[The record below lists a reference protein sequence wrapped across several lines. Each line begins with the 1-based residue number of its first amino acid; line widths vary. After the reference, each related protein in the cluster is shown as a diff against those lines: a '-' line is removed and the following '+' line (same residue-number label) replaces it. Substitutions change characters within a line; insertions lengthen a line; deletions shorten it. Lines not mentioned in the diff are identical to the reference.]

1 MDTGRNMK
9 VQEDV
14 ILREIAG
21 ECFLIPTG
29 KTVLKYNGLI
39 HVSPLEAEL
48 WEMLRQGTNLEE
60 LVQKMMTVYDVQESA
75 LREDIQEFLDRLDK
89 SGILTSDGEEDG
101 VPSETGAPTDER

>member
-14 ILREIAG
+14 VLREIAG

-29 KTVLKYNGLI
+29 KTVLKYNGLL

-60 LVQKMMTVYDVQESA
+60 LVQTMMTVYDVQENA
-75 LREDIQEFLDRLDK
+75 LREDIQEFLDRLDG
-89 SGILTSDGEEDG
+89 SGILISDGEETG
-101 VPSETGAPTDER
+101 VPAETAAAAGEK

>member
-29 KTVLKYNGLI
+29 KTVLKYNGLL

-48 WEMLRQGTNLEE
+48 WECCGRARIWRNL
-60 LVQKMMTVYDVQESA
+60 S
-75 LREDIQEFLDRLDK
+75 RR
-89 SGILTSDGEEDG
+89 
-101 VPSETGAPTDER
+101 